1 MSVPIVDSWGNITSK
16 VQTKHVQGSDVDVLV
31 NLGIVNENVYREDA
45 KVIVVQGRKVVL
57 IVGATTL
64 VDSSNVLS
72 IVNLATINLVTI

>member
-1 MSVPIVDSWGNITSK
+1 M
-16 VQTKHVQGSDVDVLV
+16 QTKHVQGSDVDVLV